1 MSLPPALAALA
12 DYPQWVTYR
21 LVPKPNGKTDKLPCH
36 WATGEISNAHDP
48 AIRTSYDT
56 ALAHA
61 DLAARGGH
69 GSGVGFVLTA
79 DDPFWF
85 LDIDNCAVGGD
96 WSPLAKGLCQRLAG
110 AAVEVSQSGKGL
122 HIIGSGPVPSHGCKN
137 IALGL
142 EFYSEL
148 RFIAIT
154 GNAGE
159 GGDCRAVVDVAPVIA
174 QYFPANAARSAS
186 EPAEWTYGP
195 VEAWNGPTDDAEL
208 IRLACATKPK
218 ISAAN
223 ALRPNSAPD
232 SVSFGALWLRDEAIL
247 GAAWPPNNAYDTY
260 DASSADLSLASRLAF
275 WTGKD
280 CERIERLMRE
290 SPLARA
296 KYDQHASYL
305 RGTIL
310 MAVTGCERVYG
321 DQPKAPPPPDDT
333 IKHVTAI
340 PTRSG
345 EKRDIALSDKDVL
358 DKANM
363 QAAEFWFH
371 AAGYSASYDEFRDSV
386 LLNEAPITDNTER
399 AAWCRVRELSTVKFS
414 KDLFMETLRD
424 IAYRNRFHPLRE
436 WLDALAWDGQPRLDA
451 WLPTYLGVEN
461 SEYSRAIGAIFL
473 TAAVRRARK
482 PGTKFDEIIVL
493 EGPQGVEKST
503 AVSLLC
509 PTNDWFCDD
518 FNVAM
523 DSRELLEVTNGKWIV
538 EAPELSKMNSSDA
551 ERVKHMLSRRY
562 DRARKAYDRNVTERG
577 RQWVAFGTTNADQYL
592 SDPSGNRRIW
602 PAKVGTINLAA
613 IERDREQLWAE
624 ACVREQAG
632 ASIRLDKSLWAVAAE
647 HQEARVKV
655 DPFQEVL
662 EPLLSAYPNGSIPC
676 EDMWHVLG
684 IPVERRPAMSGR
696 LGDTMKRLGWRR
708 GRGYIT
714 KNNRPYVY
722 RHGSGVMEI
731 FWDITSRQFIT
742 ERPKLAV
749 I

>member
-96 WSPLAKGLCQRLAG
+96 WSPLAKNLCQRLAG
-110 AAVEVSQSGKGL
+110 AAIEVSQSGKGL

-142 EFYSEL
+142 EFYSER

-154 GNAGE
+154 GNAGN
-159 GGDCRAVVDVAPVIA
+159 GGDCRAVVDVAPILA
-174 QYFPANAARSAS
+174 EYFPANTLRSAN
-186 EPAEWTYGP
+186 EPAEWTDGP

-208 IRLACATKPK
+208 IKLACAAKPK
-218 ISAAN
+218 INAAN
-223 ALRPNSAPD
+223 ALRPGSTPD
-232 SVSFGALWLRDEAIL
+232 SVSFEALWLRDEAVL
-247 GAAWPPNNAYDTY
+247 GAAWPSSTGQSY

-280 CERIERLMRE
+280 CKRIERLMRE
-290 SPLARA
+290 SGLARD
-296 KYDQHASYL
+296 KYDQHATYL

-321 DQPKAPPPPDDT
+321 DKPTAPPPPEDT
-333 IKHVTAI
+333 VKHVTAI

-345 EKRDIALSDKDVL
+345 ETRDIALSDKDLL

-363 QAAEFWFH
+363 MAAEYWFH
-371 AAGYSASYDEFRDSV
+371 AAGYRASYDEFRDSV
-386 LLNEAPITDNTER
+386 LLNETPITDHTER

-424 IAYRNRFHPLRE
+424 VAYRNRFHPLRE
-436 WLDALAWDGQPRLDA
+436 WLDALAWDGQSRLDT
-451 WLPTYLGVEN
+451 WLSAYLGVED

-602 PAKVGTINLAA
+602 PAQVGAINLAA

-647 HQEARVKV
+647 HQEARVRT
-655 DPFQEVL
+655 DAFQEVL
-662 EPLLSAYPNGSIPC
+662 GPLLAPFPNGCVQSDELWKI
-676 EDMWHVLG
+676 LG
-684 IPVERRPAMSGR
+684 IPIDRRQSLTIK
-696 LGDTMKRLGWRR
+696 LGDALKRLGWRKIR
-708 GRGYIT
+708 KTVGDFRPNFYI
-714 KNNRPYVY
+714 N
-722 RHGSGVMEI
+722 GSGATNI
-731 FWDITSRQFIT
+731 YANQPPDKFIT
-742 ERPKLAV
+742 EKPKLHIV
-749 I
+749 Q